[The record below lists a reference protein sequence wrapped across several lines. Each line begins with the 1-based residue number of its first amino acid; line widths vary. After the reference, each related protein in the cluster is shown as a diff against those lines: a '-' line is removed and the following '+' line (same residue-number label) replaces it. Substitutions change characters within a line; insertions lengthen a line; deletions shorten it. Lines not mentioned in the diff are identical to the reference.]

1 MGLMRSN
8 SIAEADYEGPGAWVG
23 LGFSFREMGNLWTV
37 QDRRVVSSDFT
48 SKGSSWL
55 LCLEE
60 KGGIRETT
68 AVVEARHDG
77 GLDRVVGDSEGH
89 KK

>member
-1 MGLMRSN
+1 MK
-8 SIAEADYEGPGAWVG
+8 GPKAWVG
-23 LGFSFREMGNLWTV
+23 LGFSFREMGNLWKV

-55 LCLEE
+55 LWLEE

-68 AVVEARHDG
+68 AIVQARHDG
-77 GLDRVVGDSEGH
+77 GLDRVVVTARSQKMGEF
-89 KK
+89 

>member
-1 MGLMRSN
+1 M
-8 SIAEADYEGPGAWVG
+8 
-23 LGFSFREMGNLWTV
+23 

-55 LCLEE
+55 LCSE

-68 AVVEARHDG
+68 AVVQARHDG
-77 GLDRVVGDSEGH
+77 GLDRVVVTAKVTKNGQILDIF
-89 KK
+89 

>member
-1 MGLMRSN
+1 MGRTRLLLQGDGESLD
-8 SIAEADYEGPGAWVG
+8 SAG
-23 LGFSFREMGNLWTV
+23 
-37 QDRRVVSSDFT
+37 QRVVSSDFT

-68 AVVEARHDG
+68 AIVQARHDG
-77 GLDRVVGDSEGH
+77 GWDRVVGDSEGH